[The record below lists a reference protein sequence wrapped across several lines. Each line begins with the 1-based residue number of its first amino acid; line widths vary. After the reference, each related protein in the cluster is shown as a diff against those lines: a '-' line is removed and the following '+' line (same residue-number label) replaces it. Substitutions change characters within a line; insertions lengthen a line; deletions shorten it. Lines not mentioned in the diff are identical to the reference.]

1 MSRKFLR
8 LRITSKIFNKFNL
21 QTRHFFFVCLFYLSV
36 QSLHIK
42 KDQIPRKCF
51 ILFGRGIYRYGD
63 ICEELTK
70 FSRLNFAYYE
80 ASIRENASADFTTI
94 SRIETVIYF
103 LLVFSAQ
110 AGYTA
115 LAPFSRTCNIAKQ
128 SRLIF
133 EPLYIYSY
141 LN

>member
-70 FSRLNFAYYE
+70 FYSLNFPYYE
-80 ASIRENASADFTTI
+80 ASVRECLPRLHHDISYRDGNLFLTCFLGPGWLYSSCAILPHVQHSQTILANIRTT
-94 SRIETVIYF
+94 
-103 LLVFSAQ
+103 
-110 AGYTA
+110 
-115 LAPFSRTCNIAKQ
+115 
-128 SRLIF
+128 
-133 EPLYIYSY
+133 LYI
-141 LN
+141 